1 MSVNSKMT
9 AIANPIRT
17 LAGKTGKMGLDAMAD
32 NLDNAVTEVDEQAA
46 LIQQI
51 KDTLANKAA
60 GGGVELPTLTNPG
73 SASDLRVGKQL
84 IDQYGS
90 VVDGTNKFRDIK
102 TVTIKEVQ

>member
-17 LAGKTGKMGLDAMAD
+17 LSGKTGKMGLDDMAD

-51 KDTLANKAA
+51 KAGLAGTEEYIGMTNNEISTQSDLIQQIKTALEGKAA
-60 GGGVELPTLTNPG
+60 GGGG
-73 SASDLRVGKQL
+73 
-84 IDQYGS
+84 
-90 VVDGTNKFRDIK
+90 RDIK
-102 TVTIKEVQ
+102 SITIEEVQ